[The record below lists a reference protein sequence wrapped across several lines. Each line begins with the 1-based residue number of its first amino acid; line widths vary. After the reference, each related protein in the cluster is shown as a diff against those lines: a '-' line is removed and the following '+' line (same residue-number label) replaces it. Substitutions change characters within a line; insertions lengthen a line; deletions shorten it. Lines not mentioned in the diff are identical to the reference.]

1 MIKKL
6 YRSRDNRMAG
16 GVCAGL
22 AKYFELDPTLVR
34 LGMAVLM
41 VLGGGILIYI
51 IAWLIVPEEPT
62 LQ

>member
-6 YRSRDNRMAG
+6 YRSRDNKMAG

-22 AKYFELDPTLVR
+22 AQYFELDPTLVR